1 MRGLSGI
8 RAGLLG
14 AAGGGALVTALAMA
28 APTPSTPAMAAP
40 ASCSPTANG
49 QGGSGTAT
57 AATGTQTCTGGDTGL
72 AYTATG
78 GNLTVN
84 LNNDAINGFAV
95 NINDDGGARNITV
108 NDGLASASYAAASI
122 LSSDSSNNAVKILS
136 SGGNVAFSSLAG
148 GTVNYTG
155 SGTTGGA
162 INLQTTGSGT
172 VTIIT
177 GDAVASTND
186 SGILGQSVN
195 GAVSITANGSV
206 GVA

>member
-95 NINDDGGARNITV
+95 NINDDGGDLTGSFCTRRIDRILLGKEHL
-108 NDGLASASYAAASI
+108 DGKEEVRSGADSCVAAA
-122 LSSDSSNNAVKILS
+122 
-136 SGGNVAFSSLAG
+136 G
-148 GTVNYTG
+148 
-155 SGTTGGA
+155 
-162 INLQTTGSGT
+162 
-172 VTIIT
+172 
-177 GDAVASTND
+177 
-186 SGILGQSVN
+186 
-195 GAVSITANGSV
+195 
-206 GVA
+206 